1 MSGGCRFF
9 VVYPL
14 VRYAYRPGGLWL
26 CRTCFAGVY
35 IIGERHFIP
44 QMKGIIFMRD
54 TDAKL
59 LAAAKLER
67 AEGQSNAFEQI
78 LLRYE
83 KLIHHIARRYFTNRE
98 DVLDAGQD
106 AVIRIYKGLA
116 NVVIEEDGNL
126 KAWICTVT
134 ANTCLDIVRKRR
146 ITTEELTDD
155 RISASPTLPSAEESA
170 VTNERVREILAAIA
184 KLPDDHRMVLILRDM
199 QGLSYEELAEAL
211 GLTLGTVKSRL
222 SRARMALKRLL
233 D

>member
-1 MSGGCRFF
+1 
-9 VVYPL
+9 
-14 VRYAYRPGGLWL
+14 
-26 CRTCFAGVY
+26 
-35 IIGERHFIP
+35 
-44 QMKGIIFMRD
+44 MRE
-54 TDAKL
+54 TDANL

-67 AEGQSNAFEQI
+67 VEGYCDAFEQI

-83 KLIHHIARRYFTNRE
+83 RLIHHIARRYFTNPE
-98 DVLDAGQD
+98 DALDATQD
-106 AVIRIYKGLA
+106 AVIRVYKGLP
-116 NVVIEEDGNL
+116 NVVIREDGTL

-146 ITTEELTDD
+146 IVADELTDD
-155 RISASPTLPSAEESA
+155 VISSSPTLPSAEESA
-170 VTNERVREILAAIA
+170 IANERAREILSAIE

-222 SRARMALKRLL
+222 SRARSALKKML